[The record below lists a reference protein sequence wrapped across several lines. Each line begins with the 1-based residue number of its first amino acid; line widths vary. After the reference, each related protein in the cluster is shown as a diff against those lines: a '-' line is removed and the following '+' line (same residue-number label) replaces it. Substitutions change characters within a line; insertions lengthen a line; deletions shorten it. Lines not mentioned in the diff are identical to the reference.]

1 MLGNKCIISNSL
13 NRLNYRNASN
23 LNDFEITPKL
33 LHKTSTSSPSLSQ
46 TCIGC
51 THNTSNSLGQFPYIC
66 TCKSSF
72 ESEVSESIS
81 LNKVSMLKNNLSEDI
96 LCRSI
101 PISGKRQPIS
111 ILKKPKYNISAK
123 RKHFHSQSRSLD
135 YEDLKFF
142 KTNRKIRY
150 EDEIYGFEKSKK
162 ISKLSSKCYSE
173 GNILPKHPNNE
184 IDQSHYLVMEDKV
197 VSIGY
202 DSDVGWLRKS
212 EAHVPKFSKSLDEY
226 IEAQKLGNLNRES
239 LSLELTRTT
248 AEKLHSN
255 VNIYGQKRKRRTL
268 PQPPISNNNQN
279 EASGF
284 TSFVMSPFVDS
295 VENKSAPATILQKTN
310 NVMNSAPAT
319 NTEITNNVM
328 NSEVVKPNANK
339 DIQGLISNEISNQK
353 LEVQKPAVEVE
364 SEKKEEIEVK
374 KEKMEKKPEKV
385 EVKKE
390 KLEKIKTEEKSLN
403 KMSTKEEV
411 KKEPDKVN
419 ISEDVFDDDDLFDLG
434 DLITND
440 KNSSDINGS
449 GCKTDGSIT
458 NVVSDSSNS
467 NHGVA
472 NPSTSSLKHTNQ
484 TQSLNSS
491 SEYDA
496 RNRIVKAASK
506 DSSNCRISGPNN
518 KMQNR
523 SAKNDYSD
531 FIETSSDRGDSFNR
545 SQSNADGTPIEDKL
559 GEQNLN
565 LL

>member
-295 VENKSAPATILQKTN
+295 VENKLVS
-310 NVMNSAPAT
+310 VT
-319 NTEITNNVM
+319 NTEIKNNVL
-328 NSEVVKPNANK
+328 NSEVVKPNENK
-339 DIQGLISNEISNQK
+339 DIQGVISNEISNQK
-353 LEVQKPAVEVE
+353 VEVPKTAVEVK
-364 SEKKEEIEVK
+364 SEKNEETVVK
-374 KEKMEKKPEKV
+374 KEKVEKKIEVKAEKV
-385 EVKKE
+385 N
-390 KLEKIKTEEKSLN
+390 TEEKS
-403 KMSTKEEV
+403 STKISSKEEV
-411 KKEPDKVN
+411 KKEPDKIN
-419 ISEDVFDDDDLFDLG
+419 ISEEVFDDDGLFDLG
-434 DLITND
+434 DFITND

-506 DSSNCRISGPNN
+506 DSSNCRNSGPNN
-518 KMQNR
+518 KTQNR
-523 SAKNDYSD
+523 NAKNDYSD

-559 GEQNLN
+559 GEQNIS
-565 LL
+565 LLYNS